1 MMGQLAADQ
10 NALFYDFN
18 LEQRIPDDHLL
29 RKIDQFL
36 DFSQIRSHLHSFYSY
51 TGRPSIDPELMIRM
65 LLVGYCYGI
74 RSERRLCEEID
85 FNLAYRWFCRLGL
98 EDEIP
103 DHSTFSKNRHG
114 RYRDS
119 DVFRLVF
126 ETVVQRCIEE
136 HLVKAEGFAVDG
148 SLIHADVSRQNAVSK
163 NKIIDW
169 GPANKQSRPV
179 KEYLESLDNECA
191 PTTRASTS
199 LTDPEAR
206 WTASRGKAQFAYSIN
221 YMLDVQFGVI
231 VDVEASPG
239 NRSDEVACTQSMLDR
254 IELSYDIKP
263 KRLMGDTAYG
273 TGAMLEWLVEEKQ
286 IEPHIPVW
294 DKSNQKDSMFSVSD
308 FIWHNEEEYYQCPAG
323 KRLQRFQRVF
333 KKPRTGITKGNTIN
347 YSSSKYDCDVCEYKH
362 RCCPNTDRRR
372 IKRSIYEASRDIA
385 RAINQTDRFKK
396 QSSAERKKVEMA
408 FAHMKRNLN
417 FHRLRLRGIK
427 SANDEC
433 VLVATVQNLR
443 KLAKYRGQPP
453 PKQRITTPEI

>member
-1 MMGQLAADQ
+1 
-10 NALFYDFN
+10 
-18 LEQRIPDDHLL
+18 
-29 RKIDQFL
+29 
-36 DFSQIRSHLHSFYSY
+36 
-51 TGRPSIDPELMIRM
+51 M

-98 EDEIP
+98 EDAIP

-119 DVFRLVF
+119 DIFRFVF

-136 HLVKAEGFAVDG
+136 HLVKAEGFAIDG
-148 SLIHADVSRQNAVSK
+148 SLLQADVSRQNAVSR
-163 NKIIDW
+163 NKVIDW
-169 GPANKQSRPV
+169 GPAATQSHAV
-179 KEYLESLDNECA
+179 KEYLDSLDNVHA

-206 WTASRGKAQFAYSIN
+206 WTASRGKAQFAYSTN

-239 NRSDEVACTQSMLDR
+239 NRRDEVACTQLMLDR
-254 IELSYDIKP
+254 IESNYDIKP

-273 TGAMLEWLVEEKQ
+273 TGAMLDWLVEEKK
-286 IEPHIPVW
+286 IEPHVSVW
-294 DKSNQKDSMFSVSD
+294 DKSTRSDDTFSASD
-308 FIWHNEEEYYQCPAG
+308 FIWNNEEDYYQCPAG
-323 KRLQRFQRVF
+323 KRLQRFRRAF
-333 KKPRTGITKGNTIN
+333 KKPRSGITKDNTII
-347 YSSSKYDCDVCEYKH
+347 YSASKNDCDHCDYKQ
-362 RCCPNTDRRR
+362 RCCANTERRR

-385 RAINQTDRFKK
+385 RAINQTDRFKQ

-433 VLVATVQNLR
+433 ILVATVQNLR

-453 PKQRITTPEI
+453 PKQRISTPEI

>member
-1 MMGQLAADQ
+1 MMGQLPADQ

-18 LEQRIPDDHLL
+18 LEQRIPDNHLL

-36 DFSQIRSHLHSFYSY
+36 DFDQIRSHLHTFYSH

-98 EDEIP
+98 EDDIP
-103 DHSTFSKNRHG
+103 NHSTFSKNRHG

-119 DVFRLVF
+119 DIFRLVF
-126 ETVVQRCIEE
+126 ETVVQSCIEE
-136 HLVKAEGFAVDG
+136 HLVKGEGFAIDG
-148 SLIHADVSRQNAVSK
+148 SLLQADVSRQNSVRK
-163 NKIIDW
+163 NKIVDW
-169 GPANKQSRPV
+169 GPAATQSRAV
-179 KEYLESLDNECA
+179 REYLESLDNTDA

-206 WTASRGKAQFAYSIN
+206 WTASRGKAQFAYSTN

-239 NRSDEVACTQSMLDR
+239 NRSDEVDCTQLMLDR
-254 IELSYDIKP
+254 IESNYKIKP
-263 KRLMGDTAYG
+263 KRLLGDTAYG
-273 TGAMLEWLVEEKQ
+273 TGVMLEWLIIDKQ

-294 DKSNQKDSMFSVSD
+294 DKSTRKDGSFSNSD
-308 FIWHNEEEYYQCPAG
+308 FIWHDEDDYYQCPAG
-323 KRLQRFQRVF
+323 KRLQRFWRTF
-333 KKPRTGITKGNTIN
+333 KKPRTGITKDNTII
-347 YSSSKYDCDVCEYKH
+347 YSARELDCEPCEYKQQ
-362 RCCPNTDRRR
+362 CCANTERRR
-372 IKRSIYEASRDIA
+372 IKRSIYEVSRDIT
-385 RAINQTDRFKK
+385 RTINQSDQYKK
-396 QSSAERKKVEMA
+396 RSRAERKKVEMA

-427 SANDEC
+427 SVNDEC
-433 VLVATVQNLR
+433 ILVATVQNLR
-443 KLAKYRGQPP
+443 KLAKYRGQSP
-453 PKQRITTPEI
+453 PKQSITTHEC

>member
-18 LEQRIPDDHLL
+18 LEQRIPDNHLL

-36 DFSQIRSHLHSFYSY
+36 DFDQIRSHLHSFYSH
-51 TGRPSIDPELMIRM
+51 TGRPSIDPELKIRM

-74 RSERRLCEEID
+74 RSERRLCEEVD

-103 DHSTFSKNRHG
+103 NHSTFSKNRHG

-119 DVFRLVF
+119 DIFRFVF
-126 ETVVQRCIEE
+126 ETVVQRCIDE

-148 SLIHADVSRQNAVSK
+148 SILQADVSRQNAVRR
-163 NKIIDW
+163 NKMIDW
-169 GPANKQSRPV
+169 GPASTQSHAV
-179 KEYLESLDNECA
+179 KEYLDALDDPFA

-206 WTASRGKAQFAYSIN
+206 WTASRGKAQFAYSTN
-221 YMLDVQFGVI
+221 YVLDIQFGVI
-231 VDVEASPG
+231 VDVEATPG
-239 NRSDEVACTQSMLDR
+239 NRSDEVACTRLMLDR
-254 IELSYDIKP
+254 IESNHDMKP
-263 KRLMGDTAYG
+263 QRLMGDKAYG
-273 TGAMLEWLVEEKQ
+273 TGAMLEWLVKEKQ
-286 IEPHIPVW
+286 IEPHVAVW
-294 DKSNQKDSMFSVSD
+294 DRGARKDGTFSRSD
-308 FIWHNEEEYYQCPAG
+308 FIWHSKEDYYECPAG
-323 KRLQRFQRVF
+323 KRLQRFRRAF
-333 KKPRTGITKGNTIN
+333 KEPRTGITKDNTIL
-347 YSSSKYDCDVCEYKH
+347 YSASKNDCDNCEDKY
-362 RCCPNTDRRR
+362 RCCPNTERRR
-372 IKRSIYEASRDIA
+372 LQRSIYEASRDIA
-385 RAINQTDRFKK
+385 RAINQTDRFIK

-433 VLVATVQNLR
+433 ILVATAQNLR
-443 KLAKYRGQPP
+443 KLARYRGQPP
-453 PKQRITTPEI
+453 PKQRITTPET

>member
-18 LEQRIPDDHLL
+18 LEQHIPDNHLL
-29 RKIDQFL
+29 RRIDQFL
-36 DFSQIRSHLHSFYSY
+36 DFDQIRSHLHSFYSH

-74 RSERRLCEEID
+74 RSERRLCEEVD

-103 DHSTFSKNRHG
+103 NHSTFSKNRHG

-119 DVFRLVF
+119 DIFRFVF

-148 SLIHADVSRQNAVSK
+148 SILQADVSRQNAVRK
-163 NKIIDW
+163 NKVIDW
-169 GPANKQSRPV
+169 GPASTQSHAV
-179 KEYLESLDNECA
+179 KEYLEALSDSSA

-206 WTASRGKAQFAYSIN
+206 WTASRGKAQFAYSTN
-221 YMLDVQFGVI
+221 YVLDIQFGVI
-231 VDVEASPG
+231 VDVEATPG
-239 NRSDEVACTQSMLDR
+239 NRSDEVACTRLMLDR
-254 IELSYDIKP
+254 IESNYDMKP
-263 KRLMGDTAYG
+263 ERLMGDKAYG
-273 TGAMLEWLVEEKQ
+273 TGAMLEWLVKEKQ
-286 IEPHIPVW
+286 IEPHVAVW
-294 DKSNQKDSMFSVSD
+294 DRGTRKDGTFSRSD
-308 FIWHNEEEYYQCPAG
+308 FIWHSKEDHYECPAG
-323 KRLQRFQRVF
+323 KRLQRFRCAF
-333 KKPRTGITKGNTIN
+333 KKPRTGITKDNTIL
-347 YSSSKYDCDVCEYKH
+347 YSASKNDCDNCEDKH
-362 RCCPNTDRRR
+362 RCCPNTERRR
-372 IKRSIYEASRDIA
+372 LQRSIYEASRDIA
-385 RAINQTDRFKK
+385 RAINQTDRFIK

-433 VLVATVQNLR
+433 ILVATAQNLR

-453 PKQRITTPEI
+453 PKQRITAPEI

>member
-1 MMGQLAADQ
+1 MMGLLAADQ

-18 LEQRIPDDHLL
+18 LEQRIPDNHLL

-36 DFSQIRSHLHSFYSY
+36 NFDQIRLHLHSFYSH

-98 EDEIP
+98 EDAIP

-119 DVFRLVF
+119 DIFRFVF

-136 HLVKAEGFAVDG
+136 HLVKAEGFAIDG
-148 SLIHADVSRQNAVSK
+148 SLLQADVSRQNAVSR
-163 NKIIDW
+163 NKVIDW
-169 GPANKQSRPV
+169 GPAATQSHAV
-179 KEYLESLDNECA
+179 KEYLDSLDNVHA

-206 WTASRGKAQFAYSIN
+206 WTASRGKAQFAYSTN

-239 NRSDEVACTQSMLDR
+239 NRRDEVACTQLMLGR
-254 IELSYDIKP
+254 IESNYDMKP
-263 KRLMGDTAYG
+263 KRLLGDTAYG
-273 TGAMLEWLVEEKQ
+273 TGAMLDWLVEEKK
-286 IEPHIPVW
+286 IEPHVSVW
-294 DKSNQKDSMFSVSD
+294 DKSTRNDDTFSTSD
-308 FIWHNEEEYYQCPAG
+308 FIWNNEEDYYQCPAG
-323 KRLQRFQRVF
+323 KRLQRFRRVF
-333 KKPRTGITKGNTIN
+333 KKPRSGITKDNTII
-347 YSSSKYDCDVCEYKH
+347 YSASKNDCDFCDYKQ
-362 RCCPNTDRRR
+362 RCCANTERRR

-385 RAINQTDRFKK
+385 RAINQTDRFKH
-396 QSSAERKKVEMA
+396 QSSLERKKVEMA

-433 VLVATVQNLR
+433 ILVATVQNLR

-453 PKQRITTPEI
+453 PKQRITTPGI

>member
-1 MMGQLAADQ
+1 MMGLLPADQ

-18 LEQRIPDDHLL
+18 LEQRIPNNHLL

-36 DFSQIRSHLHSFYSY
+36 DFEKIRLHLHSFYSH

-74 RSERRLCEEID
+74 RSERRLCEEVD

-103 DHSTFSKNRHG
+103 NHSTFSKNRHG

-119 DVFRLVF
+119 DIFRLVF
-126 ETVVQRCIEE
+126 ETVVQSCIEE
-136 HLVKAEGFAVDG
+136 HLVKGEGFAVDG
-148 SLIHADVSRQNAVSK
+148 SILQADVSRQNSVWK
-163 NKIIDW
+163 NKVVDW
-169 GPANKQSRPV
+169 GPAATQSRAV
-179 KEYLESLDNECA
+179 KEYLESLDNVDA

-206 WTASRGKAQFAYSIN
+206 WTASRGKAQFAYSTN

-239 NRSDEVACTQSMLDR
+239 NRSDEVDCTKLMLDR
-254 IELSYDIKP
+254 IESNYDIKP

-273 TGAMLEWLVEEKQ
+273 TGIMLEWLINDKQ

-294 DKSNQKDSMFSVSD
+294 DKSTRKDGSFSNSD
-308 FIWHNEEEYYQCPAG
+308 FIWDDEDDYYQCPAG
-323 KRLQRFQRVF
+323 KRLQRFWRAF
-333 KKPRTGITKGNTIN
+333 KKPRTGLTKDNTVI
-347 YSSSKYDCDVCEYKH
+347 YSARECDCEPCEYKQQ
-362 RCCPNTDRRR
+362 CCANTERRR
-372 IKRSIYEASRDIA
+372 IKRSIYEDSREIT
-385 RAINQTDRFKK
+385 RTINQSDQYKK
-396 QSSAERKKVEMA
+396 QSRAERKKVEMA

-427 SANDEC
+427 SVNDEC
-433 VLVATVQNLR
+433 ILVATVQNLR
-443 KLAKYRGQPP
+443 KLAKYRGQSPP
-453 PKQRITTPEI
+453 IRCITTPEI